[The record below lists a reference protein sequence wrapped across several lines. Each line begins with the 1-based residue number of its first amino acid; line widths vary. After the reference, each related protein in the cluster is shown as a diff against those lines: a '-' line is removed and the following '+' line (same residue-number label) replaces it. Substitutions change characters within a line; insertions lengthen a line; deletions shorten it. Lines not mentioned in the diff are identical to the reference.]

1 MRILLIL
8 PWTRTAFELGNY
20 CKLALEEIGYRVD
33 DFKYFKHRIWQRFG
47 ILEGLEDFYIKERL
61 YHKILSFK
69 PKLILVIKGDIIPKD
84 VIIYIKKR
92 FKIPLA
98 NYWIDD
104 PYRLEISR
112 KLSPLYDFF
121 FTNDINSVNVHKD
134 AGCPNVAFLT
144 FGCMPNI
151 HKKISLSPGQ
161 LKQYRSD
168 ICFSGTV
175 NPERAK
181 VFEWLVDFDI
191 KIWAPR
197 FIYYLKQDYKII
209 KEPIPKNSPLYN
221 KFTGQQVWGKELVKV
236 YNAAKI
242 VLNIHSPQT
251 CPIMRDFEV
260 TACGAF
266 LLTDYV
272 NGLEDFFKINQE
284 IVCFKD
290 KDELRELINFY
301 LRDPQKRQEISMR
314 GQQRAYL
321 EHTYVQR
328 MKELISFIKDKIA

>member
-8 PWTRTAFELGNY
+8 PWGRTAFELGKY
-20 CKLALEEIGYRVD
+20 CKLALEEIGHRVD
-33 DFKYFKHRIWQRFG
+33 DFGYFNCRVPKGLG
-47 ILEGLEDFYIKERL
+47 ILKDLEDFYIKKRL
-61 YHKILSFK
+61 YRKISSFK
-69 PKLILVIKGDIIPKD
+69 PELILVIKGDTIPKD
-84 VIIYIKKR
+84 VITYIKRK

-104 PYRLEISR
+104 PYRLEVSS

-121 FTNDINSVNVHKD
+121 FTNDINSVNVHKN
-134 AGCPNVAFLT
+134 AGCPNVSFLS
-144 FGCMPNI
+144 FGCMPKI
-151 HKKISLSPGQ
+151 HRKITLSQ
-161 LKQYRSD
+161 EELKQYGSD

-181 VFEWLVDFDI
+181 ILECLTDFDI

-197 FIYYLKQDYKII
+197 YIYHLKEDYKII
-209 KEPIPKNSPLYN
+209 KEKIPVDSSLYN
-221 KFTGQQVWGKELVKV
+221 KFTNRQVWNEELVKV
-236 YNAAKI
+236 YNATKI

-260 TACGAF
+260 TGCGAF

-272 NGLEDFFKINQE
+272 NGLENFFKINQE
-284 IVCFKD
+284 IVCYKN
-290 KDELRELINFY
+290 KAELKELINFY
-301 LRDPQKRQEISMR
+301 LKYPQKRQEIAIK

-321 EHTYVQR
+321 QHTYVHR
-328 MKELISFIKDKIA
+328 MKELISFIKRE